1 MAASEAY
8 FVSRSELLGWINST
22 LDLRIAK
29 VEETANGA
37 VACQL
42 MDALYPG
49 TVPMKKVDFN
59 AKNEYDMINN
69 YKVLQDVFNK
79 LGIDKQ
85 CDVAKL
91 IKGRPLDNTEFMQW
105 FKAYWDTTT
114 GGQPIGDY
122 DPVARRQLCKTGNV
136 KGQAGA
142 ATGPA
147 PAAKA
152 AAPAGAGALQRRIGG
167 ASSTYA
173 AAKPAA
179 APVRSNSSKKKL
191 IGTGGSTRTSI
202 TSEGDTIE
210 RLQEEVL
217 SWRQSAETATKE
229 KDFYY
234 SKLRSIE
241 LLCNTPG
248 IAGQPVVKA
257 VEDILYAA
265 TQEEGEACLAAAI
278 QDLELK
284 GDHKQHAVA
293 AADAEL
299 QQHTGEGGYGNGVE
313 HHGFEQQG
321 YEGAVPVA

>member
-1 MAASEAY
+1 MAAQEAY

-22 LDLRIAK
+22 LDLRLAK

-42 MDALYPG
+42 LDALFPN

-79 LGIDKQ
+79 LGVDKQ

-114 GGQPIGDY
+114 GGQPITDY
-122 DPVARRQLCKTGNV
+122 DPVARRQQCKTGNI
-136 KGQAGA
+136 KGGPSAGSA
-142 ATGPA
+142 S
-147 PAAKA
+147 AAKA
-152 AAPAGAGALQRRIGG
+152 AVPAGSLQRRIGAG
-167 ASSTYA
+167 NTY
-173 AAKPAA
+173 AAKPAPA
-179 APVRSNSSKKKL
+179 PAPVRSSSGKKKL
-191 IGTGGSTRTSI
+191 IGAAGSARTSI
-202 TSEGDTIE
+202 TSESDTLE
-210 RLQEEVL
+210 RLQEEVS
-217 SWRQSAETATKE
+217 SWRQTAETATKE

-248 IAGQPVVKA
+248 IAGLPVVKA

-278 QDLELK
+278 QELEIR
-284 GDHKQHAVA
+284 DDVEHHA
-293 AADAEL
+293 AAGGDAEL
-299 QQHTGEGGYGNGVE
+299 QQQSADGGYVNGL
-313 HHGFEQQG
+313 GPQG
-321 YEGAVPVA
+321 YEQHDEPMPVS